1 MLTLSRIALTIGAAF
16 FLTLLLVAYISKKK
30 YEDSLKT
37 KIYSYLLILDLF
49 ILQMEIATAF
59 SFGDSVDPDLCY
71 ALLRTRHLLD
81 MLYFTLL
88 YLYYFCF
95 FNNVKNQDILSLM
108 REYRTPL
115 VFFGYSLFAAIIY
128 FFIPFQKMDA
138 ETYNFMPG
146 SAYYFI
152 VLYSMVST
160 LAIILSTVKDYKS
173 LPDRKKSSLVI
184 IVGFMFAIIILQ
196 SLLPHIALLGIAGV
210 IHLFSLYFVSEN
222 PDLDY
227 IEEIGKLTQEVE
239 KASKTKSDFL
249 SNMSHEIRTPM
260 NAIVGFS
267 ETIMNDTRFDKERAY
282 NDIKHI
288 QSSSKNLLEIINN
301 ILDISKI
308 ESGRETLEEKE
319 YSIANICMELS
330 SIIDAR
336 IDNKPIKLEMDID
349 KGIASRL
356 YGDSTKLFQV
366 LLNILTNAVKYTEV
380 GKIRFILTH
389 SAEGPNERL
398 KFKISDT
405 GYGIRKED
413 FDKMFEKFSR
423 LDMATTNEIEGTGL
437 GLVITKKYVDLMGG
451 TITFESE
458 YGVGTTFYVEVPQKI
473 INKTPI
479 GDYQEATGTEKA
491 HDKIDCSAYRIMIVD
506 DNKLNLKVAQRLLS
520 EYKFQIDTATG
531 GKEAVYKY
539 KEGTHYDMI
548 FLDHMMPEMDGI
560 EVLHIIKKLEG
571 YDTPVV
577 VALTANAITG
587 VREMYLKEGFD
598 EYLSKPIDTS
608 ELNKII
614 NKYFQKKEVYSL
626 KSEKESQNTTSE
638 II

>member
-16 FLTLLLVAYISKKK
+16 FLSLLLVAYISKKK
-30 YEDSLKT
+30 YETNIRT
-37 KIYSYLLILDLF
+37 KVYGYLLVLDLF
-49 ILQMEIATAF
+49 ILQVEIATAF
-59 SFGDSVDPDLCY
+59 SFADNVDPTICY
-71 ALLRTRHLLD
+71 SLLRVRHLLD
-81 MLYFTLL
+81 MAYFTFLYFY
-88 YLYYFCF
+88 YLCF
-95 FNNVKNQDILSLM
+95 FNNIKSDDIPSLIK
-108 REYRTPL
+108 ENRTAL
-115 VFFGYSLFAAIIY
+115 AFSFYSLFAAMIY
-128 FFIPFQKMDA
+128 FFIPFKEMNVD
-138 ETYNFMPG
+138 TYMFMPG
-146 SAYYFI
+146 SAYYFV
-152 VLYSMVST
+152 VLYSVIST
-160 LAIILSTVKDYKS
+160 LAIVVSTVKDFSTLNK
-173 LPDRKKSSLVI
+173 RKKSSLILI
-184 IVGFMFAIIILQ
+184 IAFMFAIIIIQ
-196 SLLPHIALLGIAGV
+196 STFPTIAILGVGGV

-227 IEEIGKLTQEVE
+227 IDEIGQLTNEVE
-239 KASKTKSDFL
+239 RASKTKSDFL

-267 ETIMNDTRFDKERAY
+267 ETIMNDKNFDKERAY

-308 ESGRETLEEKE
+308 ESGKETLEEKE
-319 YSIANICMELS
+319 YSIASICMELS

-336 IDNKPIKLEMDID
+336 IDTKPIKLEMDID
-349 KGIASRL
+349 RGIASRL

-389 SAEGPNERL
+389 SAEGPTEKL

-405 GYGIRKED
+405 GYGIKKED
-413 FDKMFEKFSR
+413 YDKLFEKFSR

-473 INKTPI
+473 VNKTPI
-479 GDYQEATGTEKA
+479 GDYKEATQSEKTSE
-491 HDKIDCSAYRIMIVD
+491 KIDCSNYRIMIVD

-520 EYKFQIDTATG
+520 EYKFQIDTATS

-571 YDTPVV
+571 YDTPPV

-608 ELNKII
+608 ELNKMI
-614 NKYFQKKEVYSL
+614 NRYFQKKEIYSL
-626 KSEKESQNTTSE
+626 KEESNE
-638 II
+638 DVI